1 MSEWIVRKGDKGV
14 CGIEAVTRFIRC
26 GECYYKMGDYCHCV
40 GSPAFLKYVASN
52 DYCRHATT
60 EAEDD

>member
-26 GECYYKMGDYCHCV
+26 GECWHKMGNYCHCNK
-40 GSPAFLKYVASN
+40 SHAFGKYVDPD

-60 EAEDD
+60 EAEE